1 MVSFNRSK
9 YLINIAVST
18 ASLLLTLLAL
28 EVGLRLYGYNPL
40 RDGQSGSEYIL
51 RASPYP
57 DLKYELTPGAYGS
70 LSDTD
75 TKINSQGFRGPE
87 PSSSPPGQ
95 RVVILGDS
103 IAFGNFMTW
112 EDTFSNQIQQR
123 LHSKNRHVEVLNF
136 GVGGYDTLQEVS
148 LLEIRGL
155 KYDPDLV
162 VVAYCLNDISIA
174 STSLEHIE
182 WRRSQERSFLY
193 RSRLAQFVSTN
204 IEKIRLKNWLSHM
217 NQPQVFHREYERQID
232 AISEDEVELLNLMKN
247 APRWP
252 STTWYGD
259 RDRVGR
265 LRFSFRRLSSSSREN
280 GFLVVIMIVP
290 LLIDDAGTYSHR
302 TAHRIVEKEARRA
315 GFDTIDLTDAF
326 MSAGME
332 NLKTEFGDIIHPNR
346 RGHAIMADLLSEYV
360 LNHLKEPPPAS
371 KLKRQD
377 RAPRPD

>member
-1 MVSFNRSK
+1 M
-9 YLINIAVST
+9 ST

-123 LHSKNRHVEVLNF
+123 LHSENRDVGVLNF
-136 GVGGYDTLQEVS
+136 GVGGYDILQEVA

-204 IEKIRLKNWLSHM
+204 IEKIKLRKWLSHM
-217 NQPQVFHREYERQID
+217 NQPEVFHREYERQID

-265 LRFSFRRLSSSSREN
+265 LRFAFSRLASISREN
-280 GFLVVIMIVP
+280 DFPVVVMIVP
-290 LLIDDAGTYSHR
+290 LLIGDAGTYTHR
-302 TAHRIVEKEARRA
+302 TAHRIVEMEARRA

-326 MSAGME
+326 MRAGVGT
-332 NLKTEFGDIIHPNR
+332 LKTDFGDIIHPNK

-360 LNHLKEPPPAS
+360 VSHLKEAPLAS
-371 KLKRQD
+371 KVN
-377 RAPRPD
+377 RPQKQNIPSP